1 MLEGLRTA
9 AAGMQAQQQKLD
21 AVSND
26 LANANTDGYK
36 RLRTGFSDLL
46 YERGGRPTTSDNAQ
60 LGAGSRLVNIG
71 RTFEQGNLRET
82 GDPLNVGLEGEGFI
96 RVKLS
101 DGRQALTRDGDLHV
115 DAMGRLVT
123 NSGGFVQP
131 QITIPTGV
139 TQSQISIAQD
149 GTVLAAGQNV
159 GKIALATVRS
169 PSNLES
175 VGGTNAFV
183 TNARSGNAVAAP
195 AATVIKQGTL
205 EASNTDVASSMTDMI
220 EAQRAYQLTSKAI
233 QTADQMMEIAN
244 GVKR

>member
-1 MLEGLRTA
+1 MLEGLDSA
-9 AAGMQAQQQKLD
+9 AAGMAAQQQRLD
-21 AVSND
+21 SIAND
-26 LANANTDGYK
+26 LANANTAGYK
-36 RLRTGFSDLL
+36 HGRVGFRDLL
-46 YERGGRPTTSDNAQ
+46 YDQAGRSSANGVRTGHGAAAIDAGRSFAQ
-60 LGAGSRLVNIG
+60 GAMQ
-71 RTFEQGNLRET
+71 RTDR
-82 GDPLNVGLEGEGFI
+82 PLDVAIQGEGFLAV
-96 RVKLS
+96 RLP
-101 DGRQALTRDGDLHV
+101 DGRQGLTRDGGLHV
-115 DAMGRLVT
+115 DGLRRIVT
-123 NSGGFVQP
+123 NTGNIVQP
-131 QITIPTGV
+131 QITIPKGV
-139 TQSQISIAQD
+139 SSSQISIAQD

-183 TNARSGNAVAAP
+183 PTAKSGAAIAAP
-195 AATVIKQGTL
+195 AATVLKQGTV